1 MNTDSLTHDLI
12 SLSLNELD
20 AARSAELRAMIERDG
35 TVAAKFSRIQS
46 LLATMNQGVLLQP
59 PAATVAKALAIV
71 GGPATARPLAWLDA
85 AAAAVAQVLR
95 DSLGA
100 APLAGFRGEAEGRH
114 LSCSSGT
121 AQIDLLMDEDF
132 DTQTE
137 QPGIVV
143 HGQIAGVSAGEVAA
157 CVPGT
162 VNPLSSADVASNGTF
177 TLRIGASESDLV
189 IQTQTGIIRVNGI
202 KVR

>member
-1 MNTDSLTHDLI
+1 MNTQGLTHDLI

-20 AARSAELRAMIERDG
+20 PVRSAQLQTAMEHDG
-35 TVAAKFSRIQS
+35 ALAAKFSQIQS
-46 LLATMNQGVLLQP
+46 LLATLREGVLIQP

-71 GGPATARPLAWLDA
+71 GGPVTARPLAWLDA

-100 APLAGFRGEAEGRH
+100 TPLAGFRGEAEGRH
-114 LSCSSGT
+114 LSCSSGD
-121 AQIDLLMDEDF
+121 ARIDLLVDEDF
-132 DTQTE
+132 DAQTE
-137 QPGIVV
+137 QSGIVV
-143 HGQIAGVSAGEVAA
+143 HGQIAGVHAAEVAA

-162 VNPLSSADVASNGTF
+162 VNPLSSAGVSSNGTF

-189 IQTQTGIIRVNGI
+189 IQTRTGAIRVNGI
-202 KVR
+202 SVR